1 LPQAEGGDSILVGMQ
16 WVRGAARWSLLAALW
31 QAPAFAQPADD
42 AARAAARDLGYV
54 GVEAFRTGNYVLA
67 SDKFEKAYRLVRTP
81 SLGLWSARALA
92 KLGKYVEA
100 SERYQEV
107 TLLEASGSG
116 IAIQK
121 QAQADAATEGA
132 LLKTKI
138 PSVVVVLDG
147 VAASEAKVTID
158 GAPLAVELIGEPRPV
173 NPGRHDLVLER
184 GSEHATWTM
193 TVADGERKIA
203 RLGFARSA
211 PNAGILDG
219 PPSPIAPSG
228 AQPPAP
234 SAAVDEPQPG
244 SAMRTAGWVVIGAGG
259 AGLVV
264 GGVAW
269 LIASHKKKEIDDS
282 GVCRDNTCPSS
293 QSDLV
298 DSYNATRNVSTISFV
313 AGLVLGATGVALYFA
328 APKPAARS
336 TSVWVGP
343 NGFGVVTRF

>member
-1 LPQAEGGDSILVGMQ
+1 MQ

-54 GVEAFRTGNYVLA
+54 GVEAFRTGNYALA

-121 QAQADAATEGA
+121 QAQADAAIEGA
-132 LLKTKI
+132 VLKTKI

-147 VAASEAKVTID
+147 VAVSEAKVTLD
-158 GAPLAVELIGEPRPV
+158 GAPLAVELIGEARPV
-173 NPGRHDLVLER
+173 NPGRHDIVLER
-184 GSEHATWTM
+184 GAERATWTM

-203 RLGFARSA
+203 RLGFVRSA

-219 PPSPIAPSG
+219 PPSPVAP
-228 AQPPAP
+228 AAPQAAPP
-234 SAAVDEPQPG
+234 SASVDEPQPG
-244 SAMRTAGWVVIGAGG
+244 SAMRTAGWVAIGAGG

-264 GGVAW
+264 GGATW
-269 LIASHKKKEIDDS
+269 LIARHKKNELD
-282 GVCRDNTCPSS
+282 GPPCHDNTCPSS
-293 QSDLV
+293 ETDRV

-336 TSVWVGP
+336 TSVWVAP